1 MSLKKEHAEEAIIK
15 RGGRKHQEDEH
26 GSAWKVAF
34 ADFCLAL
41 MCLFLVLWVLAA
53 RNAERAEEALAAAKK
68 LSDGRERILDLDGGA
83 RGSLLGRE
91 ATPVPPMPRRP
102 ADAQGKDAA
111 TGAAMD
117 NIGNLEKKTYES
129 AEDLKQLSEVMEK
142 ISDQSGLIGNLNT
155 VVTPFGLRVMLHDTD
170 KQGMFE
176 RGSAIPSA
184 QFRALL
190 RKIGPLFSQ
199 VQNQML
205 IVGHTDGVQYASIGS
220 SGPSNWK
227 LSTDRAMAA
236 RAQLIDGGM
245 PINSVLQVV
254 GMADRAPF
262 DPKSRNSDTNRRI
275 ELLILTS
282 SQAQAI
288 AAMFGK
294 PKETE
299 PLLKGVDTSLNP
311 STLDSLRDQLR
322 AAKDALHIN

>member
-15 RGGRKHQEDEH
+15 RGGRKHEEDEH

-53 RNAERAEEALAAAKK
+53 RDAERAKEELQTARK
-68 LSDGRERILDLDGGA
+68 LSDGRERIIDFDGGA
-83 RGSLLGRE
+83 RGSLLGSE
-91 ATPVPPMPRRP
+91 AAPQKSAAAQRR
-102 ADAQGKDAA
+102 AAASGDAA
-111 TGAAMD
+111 SAAMD
-117 NIGNLEKKTYES
+117 NVGNLEKKTYES
-129 AEDLKQLSEVMEK
+129 AGDLKQLSEVMEQV
-142 ISDQSGLIGNLNT
+142 SDQTGLSGNLST

-176 RGSAIPSA
+176 RGNAIPSA

-190 RKIGPLFSQ
+190 RKIGPLFDQ

-205 IVGHTDGVQYASIGS
+205 IVGHTDGVQYASSGS
-220 SGPSNWK
+220 AGPSNWK
-227 LSTDRAMAA
+227 LSTERAMAA
-236 RAQLIDGGM
+236 RAHLIAGGM
-245 PINSVLQVV
+245 PVNSVLQVV

-262 DPKSRNSDTNRRI
+262 DPKSRNSDINRRI
-275 ELLILTS
+275 ELLILTT

-294 PKETE
+294 PKESE
-299 PLLKGVDTSLNP
+299 PLLNGVDTSLNS
-311 STLDSLRDQLR
+311 STLDSLRAQLR
-322 AAKDALHIN
+322 AAKDALHMN